1 MGADNII
8 RRLRGAVG
16 NAVVWGAG
24 WAALGAAAFAALK
37 LTGTLPDTASW
48 ADSILVAARFGVIG
62 GIAGGAFSL
71 VIGLLYQGRRLSDL
85 RAVRFGIGGGIMAG
99 LFVPAFFQ
107 AMNLLSGDGMVP
119 MRMVLDD
126 APWAAVFG
134 AIAAGGSLKLAQR
147 AHALLPGRSQDPFG
161 SLGSGNP
168 LPSMEEW
175 DARLR
180 GPAPAPRT

>member
-1 MGADNII
+1 MDADNII
-8 RRLRGAVG
+8 RRLRGAAG
-16 NAVVWGAG
+16 NAVVWGAS
-24 WAALGAAAFAALK
+24 WAALGLAAFAALK
-37 LTGTLPDTASW
+37 VAGILSGTVSW
-48 ADSILVAARFGVIG
+48 ADSLFIAVRFGLVG
-62 GIAGGAFSL
+62 GISGGAFSL

-99 LFVPAFFQ
+99 LFVPAFMQ

-119 MRMVLDD
+119 MRLVLDD

-147 AHALLPGRSQDPFG
+147 AHALLPGRSQDPLG
-161 SLGSGNP
+161 SLGSGTP

-180 GPAPAPRT
+180 GAAPVPRT